1 MKRYALPIVI
11 LLAIAL
17 LIGLSFFGGSV
28 TPNYTGGIITEPTIG
43 EEWVIGN
50 PNASVKLI
58 EYSDFQCPA
67 CLAYQP
73 LIKQVIANYGDKIAF
88 VFRHYPLYQIHP
100 NADLASRVAE
110 SAGLQ
115 GKFWQM
121 HDMLFDGQRTWAG
134 MLNPE
139 SVFEKYAVDLGLNLE
154 KFKADINSDA
164 VLKEVA
170 SDYQRGARIGVTGT
184 PTFILNGIKMRNPDN
199 FAGFQ
204 SAIDSALL
212 IK

>member
-1 MKRYALPIVI
+1 MKRYALPIII
-11 LLAIAL
+11 LLVIVL
-17 LIGLSFFGGSV
+17 LIGLSFFGGSA
-28 TPNYTGGIITEPTIG
+28 TPNYTGGVITEPLIS
-43 EEWVIGN
+43 EEWVVGN
-50 PNASVKLI
+50 PNASVKLV

-73 LIKQVIANYGDKIAF
+73 LLKQVLATYGDKIAF

-115 GKFWQM
+115 GKFWEM
-121 HDMLFDGQRTWAG
+121 HDMLFDGQRTWSG

-154 KFKADINSDA
+154 KFKADINSDS